1 MEKFNG
7 EKAEPGSRLWKRLL
21 TCKYNWIIEFIAAP
35 LHSFR
40 GIILESDSMS
50 SCHVFETVM
59 IMMVNGGGS
68 LLNKLCKMKLLKES
82 LFNVIHIVLKNV
94 GANK

>member
-1 MEKFNG
+1 M
-7 EKAEPGSRLWKRLL
+7 
-21 TCKYNWIIEFIAAP
+21 
-35 LHSFR
+35 
-40 GIILESDSMS
+40 
-50 SCHVFETVM
+50 FETVM